1 MIINILTTWDDSTFH
16 DHHKAAQDAG
26 QMATKSPMAHIAVA
40 TPWQKN
46 LLISNKIKLLISN
59 FTST

>member
-1 MIINILTTWDDSTFH
+1 MNIYILAIWDDSKFH
-16 DHHKAAQDAG
+16 DHPKAAQEAG